1 MQFSYLR
8 KSTLLGTI
16 RPQRVHYLE
25 RLGVIGDSLA
35 FQADYFE
42 KTSVGQTF
50 EIKLLGKVGYFT
62 KDPKNLE
69 AMLSTRFEGESL
81 AGILIG
87 SFHRISNCIFHVL
100 SRLGSWITTSRSFP
114 HDRREHFYSG
124 IRMGRLG
131 NILES
136 YCVPSLCEYN
146 TKM

>member
-69 AMLSTRFEGESL
+69 AMLSTRFEDWGLGSRRPGLFPMIGESIFTQESGWADLETFSRATVSPVCANTIPRCEVFDGPVNGLL
-81 AGILIG
+81 A
-87 SFHRISNCIFHVL
+87 
-100 SRLGSWITTSRSFP
+100 W
-114 HDRREHFYSG
+114 
-124 IRMGRLG
+124 
-131 NILES
+131 
-136 YCVPSLCEYN
+136 SLLL
-146 TKM
+146 